1 MLEKVTVWGS
11 QEISFKTHSSGE
23 LILFPLCVVLSLKG
37 GHQIGKKVV
46 LRFPSDKLEPEAEG
60 TGKADAGK
68 RQQEDLQTPGQGS
81 SLLPASAH
89 GDFVGPW
96 LPCAFC
102 RSLLLEHTFS

>member
-1 MLEKVTVWGS
+1 MVWGS
-11 QEISFKTHSSGE
+11 QEMSSEETHSSGE

-37 GHQIGKKVV
+37 GHQIAKKVV
-46 LRFPSDKLEPEAEG
+46 LRFPSNELEPEAKG
-60 TGKADAGK
+60 TGEANAGK
-68 RQQEDLQTPGQGS
+68 RQQEDPQTPGQGS
-81 SLLPASAH
+81 SLLPVRVR